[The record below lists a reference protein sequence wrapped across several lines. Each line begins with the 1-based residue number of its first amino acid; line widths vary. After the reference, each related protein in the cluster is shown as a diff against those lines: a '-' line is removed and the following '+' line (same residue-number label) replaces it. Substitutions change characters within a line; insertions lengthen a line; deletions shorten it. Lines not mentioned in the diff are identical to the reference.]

1 MSAKILVVEDNPTNL
16 KLASDVL
23 EFEGYDILKA
33 VDAEAAQV
41 ILAATL
47 PDLILMD
54 IALPGMDGLTFTRKL
69 KAGERTRGIRIVA
82 LTAFAMKGD
91 DQKALD
97 AGCDGYITK
106 PIDTR
111 KLPDQVAGFLARAS
125 GQSRRRRIKILVIE
139 DHAADL
145 KLADL
150 VLSTAGHDVRVVEAA
165 EQAFAAI
172 QEDRPRLILL
182 DLDLPG
188 MDGLA
193 LVRQLKADP
202 DTRDIHVVAVTF
214 YPEQY
219 PKAAALA
226 AGCDAYLLKPI
237 NTRELSGQLIAAA
250 EGGDAPPSR
259 KPKEPDP

>member
-1 MSAKILVVEDNPTNL
+1 MSAKILVVDDNPTNL
-16 KLASDVL
+16 NLVSDVL
-23 EFEGYDILKA
+23 AFEGYDILKA
-33 VDAEAAQV
+33 VDAEEAQV
-41 ILAATL
+41 VLAATL

-54 IALPGMDGLTFTRKL
+54 IALPGMDGLTLTRKL
-69 KAGERTRGIRIVA
+69 KAEERTRGIRIVA

-91 DQKALD
+91 DQKAFD
-97 AGCDGYITK
+97 AGCDGYISK

-111 KLPDQVAGFLARAS
+111 TLPDQVAGFLARAI
-125 GQSRRRRIKILVIE
+125 GQSRRSRMRILVIE
-139 DHAADL
+139 DHAVDL

-150 VLSTAGHDVRVVEAA
+150 VLSTTGHDVSAVEAA

-182 DLDLPG
+182 DLNLPG
-188 MDGLA
+188 MGGLA

-202 DTRDIHVVAVTF
+202 DTRDIRVVAVTS

-237 NTRELSGQLIAAA
+237 NTRELSGQLTAVAA
-250 EGGDAPPSR
+250 GGDAVN
-259 KPKEPDP
+259 